1 MGRRRSKRRM
11 KKERKARKR
20 PPQAGTALLI
30 AIFALLLVSVVGI
43 ALLVSTS
50 ADTALAG
57 NYRTSTGA
65 YYGALAGLEE
75 ARGRLLWK
83 NPNYI
88 NNAGSYSNLLSP
100 SGVPTWALTQ
110 VLYII
115 NPGPGETVD
124 PTSSNAANYPDTEY
138 GLEFPGWGLSG
149 AVVNTPIQS
158 VSPVALA
165 GLPGPSYKWV
175 RINPATEQS
184 LNMDVNG
191 DTSLDRVAVL
201 FYDPANANPLY
212 QPTPGLVLSS
222 PPVPATPPTP
232 TAVQA
237 LEITALAVL
246 PNGTQKILQY
256 VVAPL
261 IISAQVSSTSASPFG
276 ATFPAALTLAGNG
289 VSYTGPQTSSFTIN
303 GQDQCAMNNLY
314 YSIGYT
320 NSADGAGI
328 AAGAA
333 GPGPAPGFANDYQ
346 GYPASGAGSPPPTTK
361 GLATVANVN
370 PNPSNALLAPSWMTP
385 ASLDSMAQ
393 DITKSADVVI
403 DGVTGGPAHGSN
415 LPTMAPSAPMTVVVN
430 GDLDLTSWH
439 GVGYG
444 LLLVT
449 GTLTYDPNAT
459 WEGLVL
465 VIGQGTLVSTQGGL
479 NGFDGAVFLAKT
491 HDSSGNLLSAL
502 GATSFSQTGSSG
514 NFGRGINYNSCWI
527 SGNPGN
533 PLIQGVRGP
542 LINGPL
548 SYKVLSFREINLQ

>member
-1 MGRRRSKRRM
+1 M
-11 KKERKARKR
+11 KPEGKARKR

-30 AIFALLLVSVVGI
+30 AIFALLLISVVGI
-43 ALLVSTS
+43 AMLVSTS

-88 NNAGSYSNLLSP
+88 NNTGSYANLLSP
-100 SGVPTWALTQ
+100 SGVPTWGLTQ
-110 VLYII
+110 VLYIV

-138 GLEFPGWGLSG
+138 AMEFPGWGLSG

-158 VSPVALA
+158 VSPVASA

-191 DTSLDRVAVL
+191 DTAIDRVAVL
-201 FYDPANANPLY
+201 FYDPANANSLY

-232 TAVQA
+232 TAVEA

-261 IISAQVSSTSASPFG
+261 IISAQVSSNSASPFG
-276 ATFPAALTLAGNG
+276 ANFPAALTLAGNG
-289 VSYTGPQTSSFTIN
+289 VSYTGPQTTSFTIN
-303 GQDQCAMNNLY
+303 GQDQCALNNLY

-333 GPGPAPGFANDYQ
+333 GSGPAPGFANDYQ

-361 GLATVANVN
+361 GLATIANVN

-415 LPTMAPSAPMTVVVN
+415 LPTMTPSAPMTVVVN
-430 GDLDLTSWH
+430 GDLDLTGWH

-465 VIGQGTLVSTQGGL
+465 VIGQGTFLATQGGL

-542 LINGPL
+542 LVNGPL

>member
-1 MGRRRSKRRM
+1 LGSQRKTKRRM
-11 KKERKARKR
+11 KTEHKIRKMR
-20 PPQAGTALLI
+20 QQSGTALLI
-30 AIFALLLVSVVGI
+30 AIFALLLISVVGI

-83 NPNYI
+83 NSDYI
-88 NNAGSYSNLLSP
+88 NKAGAFANLLST
-100 SGVPTWALTQ
+100 SGVPTWGLTQ
-110 VLYII
+110 VLYIV

-124 PTSSNAANYPDTEY
+124 PTSSNPVNYPDTEY
-138 GLEFPGWGLSG
+138 GQEFPGWGLSG
-149 AVVNTPIQS
+149 AVVNQIPS
-158 VSPVALA
+158 VSPVASS

-184 LNMDVNG
+184 LDIDVNG
-191 DTSLDRVAVL
+191 DGAIDSVAVL
-201 FYDPANANPLY
+201 FYDPANSNPLY
-212 QPTPGLVLSS
+212 KPTPGLVLSS
-222 PPVPATPPTP
+222 PPVPATAPTP

-246 PNGTQKILQY
+246 PNGSQKILQY
-256 VVAPL
+256 MVAPL
-261 IISAQVSSTSASPFG
+261 IVSGQVSANSLSPFG
-276 ATFPAALTLAGNG
+276 AIFPAALTLAGNG
-289 VSYTGPQTSSFTIN
+289 VSYTGPQTTTFTIN
-303 GQDQCAMNNLY
+303 GQDQCAMNSLY

-328 AAGAA
+328 QAGAT
-333 GPGPAPGFANDYQ
+333 GSPPGYASDYQ

-361 GLATVANVN
+361 GLTTIANVN
-370 PNPSNALLAPSWMTP
+370 PNPSSALIAPSWLTP
-385 ASLDSMAQ
+385 ASLDSIAQ

-403 DGVTGGPAHGSN
+403 SGPASASN
-415 LPTMAPSAPMTVVVN
+415 LPTMTPSTPMTVVVN
-430 GDLDLTSWH
+430 GDLDLTNWH

-449 GTLTYDPNAT
+449 GTLTYDPDAT

-465 VIGQGTLVSTQGGL
+465 VIGQGTFVSTRGGL
-479 NGFDGAVFLAKT
+479 NGFDGAVFMAKT
-491 HDSSGNLLSAL
+491 RDASGNLLSSL

-533 PLIQGVRGP
+533 PIVQGVRGP

-548 SYKVLSFREINLQ
+548 SYKVLSFREITQQ

>member
-1 MGRRRSKRRM
+1 M
-11 KKERKARKR
+11 KQERKARKR

-30 AIFALLLVSVVGI
+30 AIFALLLISVVGI
-43 ALLVSTS
+43 AMLVSTS

-88 NNAGSYSNLLSP
+88 NNTGSYANLLSP

-110 VLYII
+110 VLYIV
-115 NPGPGETVD
+115 NRGPGETVD

-138 GLEFPGWGLSG
+138 GMEFPGWGLSG
-149 AVVNTPIQS
+149 AAVNTPIQS
-158 VSPVALA
+158 VSPVASA

-191 DTSLDRVAVL
+191 DGAIDRVAVL
-201 FYDPANANPLY
+201 FYDPANANSLY

-232 TAVQA
+232 TAVEA

-261 IISAQVSSTSASPFG
+261 IISAQVSSNSASPFG
-276 ATFPAALTLAGNG
+276 ANFPAALTLAGNG
-289 VSYTGPQTSSFTIN
+289 VSYTGPQTTSFTIN

-333 GPGPAPGFANDYQ
+333 GSGPAPGFANDYQ

-361 GLATVANVN
+361 GLATIANVN

-385 ASLDSMAQ
+385 VSLDSMAQ

-415 LPTMAPSAPMTVVVN
+415 LPTMTPSAPMTVVVN
-430 GDLDLTSWH
+430 GDLDLTGWH

-533 PLIQGVRGP
+533 PIVQGVRGP

>member
-1 MGRRRSKRRM
+1 M

-30 AIFALLLVSVVGI
+30 AIFALLLISVVGI

-83 NPNYI
+83 NPAYI

-138 GLEFPGWGLSG
+138 SLEFPGWGLSG

-158 VSPVALA
+158 VSPVASA

-191 DTSLDRVAVL
+191 DAAIDGVAVL
-201 FYDPANANPLY
+201 FYDPANANSLY

-222 PPVPATPPTP
+222 PPVPATPPKP
-232 TAVQA
+232 TAVEA

-261 IISAQVSSTSASPFG
+261 IISAQVSSNSASPFG
-276 ATFPAALTLAGNG
+276 ANFPAALTLAGNG

-314 YSIGYT
+314 YSIGFT

-333 GPGPAPGFANDYQ
+333 GSGPAPGFANDYQ

-361 GLATVANVN
+361 GLATIANVD

-403 DGVTGGPAHGSN
+403 DGLTGGPAHGSN
-415 LPTMAPSAPMTVVVN
+415 LPTMTPSAPMTVVVN

-465 VIGQGTLVSTQGGL
+465 VIGQGTFVSTQGGL

-542 LINGPL
+542 LVNGPL

>member
-1 MGRRRSKRRM
+1 
-11 KKERKARKR
+11 
-20 PPQAGTALLI
+20 
-30 AIFALLLVSVVGI
+30 
-43 ALLVSTS
+43 
-50 ADTALAG
+50 
-57 NYRTSTGA
+57 
-65 YYGALAGLEE
+65 
-75 ARGRLLWK
+75 
-83 NPNYI
+83 
-88 NNAGSYSNLLSP
+88 
-100 SGVPTWALTQ
+100 
-110 VLYII
+110 
-115 NPGPGETVD
+115 
-124 PTSSNAANYPDTEY
+124 
-138 GLEFPGWGLSG
+138 
-149 AVVNTPIQS
+149 
-158 VSPVALA
+158 
-165 GLPGPSYKWV
+165 
-175 RINPATEQS
+175 
-184 LNMDVNG
+184 MDVNG
-191 DTSLDRVAVL
+191 DTSIDRVAVL
-201 FYDPANANPLY
+201 FYDPANANSLN

-232 TAVQA
+232 TAVEA

-261 IISAQVSSTSASPFG
+261 IISAQVSSNSASPFG
-276 ATFPAALTLAGNG
+276 ANFPAALTLAGNG
-289 VSYTGPQTSSFTIN
+289 VSYTGPQTTSFTIN

-346 GYPASGAGSPPPTTK
+346 GYPASGAGAPPPTSK
-361 GLATVANVN
+361 GLLTIANVN
-370 PNPSNALLAPSWMTP
+370 PNPSNALLASSWMTP

-393 DITKSADVVI
+393 DIMKSADVVI

-415 LPTMAPSAPMTVVVN
+415 LPTMTPSAPMTVVVN

-439 GVGYG
+439 GAGYG

-465 VIGQGTLVSTQGGL
+465 VIGQGTFLSTQGGL

-533 PLIQGVRGP
+533 PIIQGVRGP

>member
-1 MGRRRSKRRM
+1 M
-11 KKERKARKR
+11 KTERKARKR

-361 GLATVANVN
+361 GLATIANVN

>member
-1 MGRRRSKRRM
+1 
-11 KKERKARKR
+11 
-20 PPQAGTALLI
+20 
-30 AIFALLLVSVVGI
+30 
-43 ALLVSTS
+43 
-50 ADTALAG
+50 
-57 NYRTSTGA
+57 
-65 YYGALAGLEE
+65 
-75 ARGRLLWK
+75 
-83 NPNYI
+83 
-88 NNAGSYSNLLSP
+88 
-100 SGVPTWALTQ
+100 
-110 VLYII
+110 
-115 NPGPGETVD
+115 
-124 PTSSNAANYPDTEY
+124 
-138 GLEFPGWGLSG
+138 
-149 AVVNTPIQS
+149 
-158 VSPVALA
+158 VASA

-191 DTSLDRVAVL
+191 DGAIDRVAVL
-201 FYDPANANPLY
+201 FYDPANANSLY

-232 TAVQA
+232 TAVEA

-261 IISAQVSSTSASPFG
+261 IISAQVSSNSASPFG
-276 ATFPAALTLAGNG
+276 ANFPAALTLAGNG
-289 VSYTGPQTSSFTIN
+289 VSYTGPQTTSFTIN

-333 GPGPAPGFANDYQ
+333 GSGPAPGFANDYQ

-361 GLATVANVN
+361 GLATIANVN

-385 ASLDSMAQ
+385 VSLDSMAQ

-415 LPTMAPSAPMTVVVN
+415 LPTMTPSAPMTVVVN
-430 GDLDLTSWH
+430 GDLDLTGWH

>member
-1 MGRRRSKRRM
+1 M
-11 KKERKARKR
+11 KQERKARKR

-30 AIFALLLVSVVGI
+30 AIFALLLISVVGI
-43 ALLVSTS
+43 AMLVSTS

-88 NNAGSYSNLLSP
+88 NNAGSYANLLSP
-100 SGVPTWALTQ
+100 SGVPTWSLTQ
-110 VLYII
+110 VLYIV

-124 PTSSNAANYPDTEY
+124 PTSSNAANYPDKEY
-138 GLEFPGWGLSG
+138 DMEFPGWGLSG

-158 VSPVALA
+158 VSPVASA

-191 DTSLDRVAVL
+191 DTSIDRVAVL

-276 ATFPAALTLAGNG
+276 ASFPAALTLAGNG

-328 AAGAA
+328 TAGAA

-346 GYPASGAGSPPPTTK
+346 GYPASGAGSPLPTTK
-361 GLATVANVN
+361 GLATIANVN
-370 PNPSNALLAPSWMTP
+370 PSPSNALLAPSWMTP

-403 DGVTGGPAHGSN
+403 DGLTGGPAHGSN
-415 LPTMAPSAPMTVVVN
+415 LPTMTPSAPMTVVVN

-465 VIGQGTLVSTQGGL
+465 VVGQGTLVSTQGGL

>member
-1 MGRRRSKRRM
+1 MREERQVRRKPR
-11 KKERKARKR
+11 E
-20 PPQAGTALLI
+20 AGAALLI
-30 AIFALLLVSVVGI
+30 AIFALLLISVVGI

-83 NPNYI
+83 NPDYL
-88 NNAGSYSNLLSP
+88 NAGGVYANLLST
-100 SGVPTWALTQ
+100 SGVPTWGLTQ

-115 NPGPGETVD
+115 NPGPGESVD
-124 PTSSNAANYPDTEY
+124 PTSANPANYPDTEY
-138 GLEFPGWGLSG
+138 GQEFPGWGLSG
-149 AVVNTPIQS
+149 ASVNQIPS
-158 VSPVALA
+158 VSPVASA

-191 DTSLDRVAVL
+191 DGAIDSVAVL
-201 FYDPANANPLY
+201 FYDPANANSVY
-212 QPTPGLVLSS
+212 KPTPGLVLSS

-232 TAVQA
+232 TAVEA

-246 PNGTQKILQY
+246 PNGSQKILQY

-261 IISAQVSSTSASPFG
+261 IISAQASSNSLGPLNAS
-276 ATFPAALTLAGNG
+276 FPAALTLAGTG
-289 VSYTGPQTSSFTIN
+289 VSYTGPQTTTFTIN
-303 GQDQCAMNNLY
+303 GQDQCNTNNLH

-320 NSADGAGI
+320 YNPDGTQI
-328 AAGAA
+328 AAGAS
-333 GPGPAPGFANDYQ
+333 GPPPGYANNYQ
-346 GYPASGAGSPPPTTK
+346 GYPSVAGPPPTTTK
-361 GLATVANVN
+361 GLTTIVNVN
-370 PNPSNALLAPSWMTP
+370 PSSANALIAPGWLTP
-385 ASLDSMAQ
+385 ASLDSIAQ

-403 DGVTGGPAHGSN
+403 DGVSSGPAHASN
-415 LPTMAPSAPMTVVVN
+415 LPAMAPNTPMTVVVN
-430 GDLDLTSWH
+430 GDLDLTGWH

-449 GTLTYDPNAT
+449 GTLTYDPDAT

-465 VIGQGTLVSTQGGL
+465 LIGQGVFVSTASGV
-479 NGFDGAVFLAKT
+479 NGFDGAVFMAKT
-491 HDSSGNLLSAL
+491 RDGSGNLLSSL
-502 GATSFSQTGSSG
+502 GAASYSQTGSSG

-527 SGNPGN
+527 SGNAGN
-533 PLIQGVRGP
+533 PIVQGIRGP

-548 SYKVLSFREINLQ
+548 SYKVLSFREIGLQ

>member
-1 MGRRRSKRRM
+1 MKTARKMGRS
-11 KKERKARKR
+11 RK
-20 PPQAGTALLI
+20 QAGTALLI
-30 AIFALLLVSVVGI
+30 AIFALLLISVVGI

-88 NNAGSYSNLLSP
+88 NNAGSYSNLLNS

-110 VLYII
+110 VLYIT

-124 PTSSNAANYPDTEY
+124 PTSSTAANYPDTEY
-138 GLEFPGWGLSG
+138 GMEFPGWGLSG
-149 AVVNTPIQS
+149 AVVNTIKS
-158 VSPVALA
+158 VSPVTSA

-191 DTSLDRVAVL
+191 DGSIDGVAVL
-201 FYDPANANPLY
+201 FYDPANANSLY
-212 QPTPGLVLSS
+212 KAAPGLVLSS
-222 PPVPATPPTP
+222 PPLPATPPTP
-232 TAVQA
+232 TAVEA

-256 VVAPL
+256 LVAPL
-261 IISAQVSSTSASPFG
+261 IISAQVSSNSASPFG
-276 ATFPAALTLAGNG
+276 ANFPAALTLAGNG
-289 VSYTGPQTSSFTIN
+289 VTYTGPQTTSFIIN

-328 AAGAA
+328 TAGAA

-346 GYPASGAGSPPPTTK
+346 GYPASGAGSPLPTTK
-361 GLATVANVN
+361 GLATIANVN
-370 PNPSNALLAPSWMTP
+370 PSPSNALLAPSWMTP

-403 DGVTGGPAHGSN
+403 DGLTGGPAHGSN
-415 LPTMAPSAPMTVVVN
+415 LPTMTPTAPMTVVVN

-465 VIGQGTLVSTQGGL
+465 VVGQGTLVLAQGGL

>member
-1 MGRRRSKRRM
+1 MR
-11 KKERKARKR
+11 KEQKARKR
-20 PPQAGTALLI
+20 LRQAGTALLI
-30 AIFALLLVSVVGI
+30 AIFALLLISVVGI

-100 SGVPTWALTQ
+100 SGVPTWSLTQ
-110 VLYII
+110 VLYIV
-115 NPGPGETVD
+115 NPGPGESVD

-149 AVVNTPIQS
+149 AVVNTPVPS
-158 VSPVALA
+158 VSPVASA

-191 DTSLDRVAVL
+191 DTSIDRVAVL
-201 FYDPANANPLY
+201 FYDPANANSLN

-232 TAVQA
+232 TAVEA

-261 IISAQVSSTSASPFG
+261 IISAQVSSNSASPFG
-276 ATFPAALTLAGNG
+276 ANFPAALTLAGNG
-289 VSYTGPQTSSFTIN
+289 VSYTGPQTTSFTIN

-346 GYPASGAGSPPPTTK
+346 GYPASGAGAPPPTSK
-361 GLATVANVN
+361 GLLTIANVN
-370 PNPSNALLAPSWMTP
+370 PNPSNALLASSWMTP

-393 DITKSADVVI
+393 DIMKSADVVI

-415 LPTMAPSAPMTVVVN
+415 LPTMTPSAPMTVVVN

-439 GVGYG
+439 GAGYG

-465 VIGQGTLVSTQGGL
+465 VIGQGTFLSTQGGL

-533 PLIQGVRGP
+533 PIIQGVRGP

>member
-1 MGRRRSKRRM
+1 M

-20 PPQAGTALLI
+20 LRQAGTALLI
-30 AIFALLLVSVVGI
+30 AIFALLLISVVGI
-43 ALLVSTS
+43 AMLVSTS

-100 SGVPTWALTQ
+100 SGVPTWSLTQ
-110 VLYII
+110 VLYIV
-115 NPGPGETVD
+115 NPGPGESVD

-149 AVVNTPIQS
+149 AVVNTPVPS
-158 VSPVALA
+158 VSPVASA

-191 DTSLDRVAVL
+191 DTSIDRVAVL
-201 FYDPANANPLY
+201 FYDPANANSLN

-232 TAVQA
+232 TAVEA

-261 IISAQVSSTSASPFG
+261 IISAQVSSNSASPFG
-276 ATFPAALTLAGNG
+276 ANFPAALTLAGNG
-289 VSYTGPQTSSFTIN
+289 VSYTGPQTTSFTIN

-346 GYPASGAGSPPPTTK
+346 GYPASGAGAPPPTSK
-361 GLATVANVN
+361 GLLTIANVN
-370 PNPSNALLAPSWMTP
+370 PNPSNALLASSWMTP

-393 DITKSADVVI
+393 DIMKSADVVI

-415 LPTMAPSAPMTVVVN
+415 LPTMTPSAPMTVVVN

-439 GVGYG
+439 GAGYG

-465 VIGQGTLVSTQGGL
+465 VIGQGTFLSTQGGL

-533 PLIQGVRGP
+533 PIIQGVRGP

>member
-1 MGRRRSKRRM
+1 M

-124 PTSSNAANYPDTEY
+124 PTSSNAVNYPDTEY
-138 GLEFPGWGLSG
+138 SLEFPGWGLSG

-158 VSPVALA
+158 VSPVASA

-191 DTSLDRVAVL
+191 DTSIDRVAVL

-276 ATFPAALTLAGNG
+276 ASFPAALTLAGNG

-328 AAGAA
+328 TAGAA

-346 GYPASGAGSPPPTTK
+346 GYPASGAGSPLPTTK
-361 GLATVANVN
+361 GLATIANVN
-370 PNPSNALLAPSWMTP
+370 PSPSNALLAPSWMTP

-403 DGVTGGPAHGSN
+403 DGLTGGPAHGSN
-415 LPTMAPSAPMTVVVN
+415 LPTMTPSAPMTVVVN

-465 VIGQGTLVSTQGGL
+465 VVGQGTLVSTQGGL